1 MLTTR
6 CNYYNHNNRQ
16 CRIRWLPLQWPWAQP
31 VVNWFRGIL
40 DDLGGTIIALDCNT
54 VILKESVELIIIIQ
68 HHHCWRNIETRIPI
82 VTMMLQV
89 RRTTSLSRRF
99 SLGGSSNG
107 YNFSTIFEFI
117 YTEILHDYHILQ
129 RQ

>member
-1 MLTTR
+1 M
-6 CNYYNHNNRQ
+6 Q
-16 CRIRWLPLQWPWAQP
+16 DK
-31 VVNWFRGIL
+31 VVAITVAVGVTGSELVQIL

-54 VILKESVELIIIIQ
+54 VILKESEELIIIIQ

-89 RRTTSLSRRF
+89 RRATSLSRRF

-107 YNFSTIFEFI
+107 YNFSTKFEFI
-117 YTEILHDYHILQ
+117 YTPTNILVTVPLLP
-129 RQ
+129 

>member
-1 MLTTR
+1 MVAITVAVGVTSSELV
-6 CNYYNHNNRQ
+6 Q
-16 CRIRWLPLQWPWAQP
+16 
-31 VVNWFRGIL
+31 IL

-54 VILKESVELIIIIQ
+54 VILKESEELIIIIQ

-89 RRTTSLSRRF
+89 RRATSLSRRF

-107 YNFSTIFEFI
+107 YNFSTKFEFI
-117 YTEILHDYHILQ
+117 HSKKKNYFSTYQTLSIITVVFVLG
-129 RQ
+129 